1 MLHRRSCAASATP
14 RPRTDTHGG
23 ARLGSNCD
31 HPEDSNAVVN
41 IAFTPSL
48 AGTNWTKFIA
58 AELWLPS
65 TLNVPPGQQAP
76 PANGTVYV

>member
-1 MLHRRSCAASATP
+1 M
-14 RPRTDTHGG
+14 
-23 ARLGSNCD
+23 
-31 HPEDSNAVVN
+31 VN